1 MSSSGIGEK
10 KYLYMCLERPCIRI
24 IAVALYIQNPS
35 LQRTLTTTCSA
46 RSMGEGLA
54 LIPTYTTRASRLHT
68 S

>member
-10 KYLYMCLERPCIRI
+10 KYMYMCLERPCMRV
-24 IAVALYIQNPS
+24 VALYIQNPS